1 MSLLTC
7 EKCGTPN
14 PGNVKFCKQCGNQ
27 LTFGSADSAAYTPEP
42 PKINPAARA
51 PISIAGSS
59 AAAQSGKRYGALR
72 GIAGFCRLMGFIFV
86 GLQGLGALYGIY
98 VLFANSFLSGLGII
112 IGAAIGAGIAYIFW
126 NIIAE
131 SISVLLDIEENT
143 RQTASLLQRS
153 F

>member
-1 MSLLTC
+1 MNSLTC
-7 EKCGTPN
+7 EKCGTAN
-14 PGNVKFCKQCGNQ
+14 PSNVKFCKQCGNQ
-27 LTFGSADSAAYTPEP
+27 LTLGSADSSTFAPEP
-42 PKINPAARA
+42 PKVNPAARA

-59 AAAQSGKRYGALR
+59 TAAQNGTRYGALR

-86 GLQGLGALYGIY
+86 GLNGLVALYGIY
-98 VLFANSFLSGLGII
+98 ALFANSFLSGLATIV
-112 IGAAIGAGIAYIFW
+112 GAAIGAGIAYIFW

-143 RQTASLLQRS
+143 RRSAELLAER